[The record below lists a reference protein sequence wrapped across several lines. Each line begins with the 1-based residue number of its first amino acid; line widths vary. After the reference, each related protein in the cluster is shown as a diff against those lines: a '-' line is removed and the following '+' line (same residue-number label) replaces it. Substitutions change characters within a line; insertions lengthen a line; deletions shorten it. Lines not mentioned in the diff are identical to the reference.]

1 MAAVVKP
8 SARPV
13 FSGGTFFCTS
23 VMSGP
28 LNQAHAMAMTAHSTA
43 NAGNICGV
51 SSPQTDVVAPTI
63 SAATAMS
70 PARRLPP
77 PQAMRMTEPMI
88 MPMPKVASTSDAMYP
103 SPLKWS

>member
-28 LNQAHAMAMTAHSTA
+28 LNQAHAMAMTAQSTT
-43 NAGNICGV
+43 NAQNM
-51 SSPQTDVVAPTI
+51 SEAKSPHAVVVTPTT
-63 SAATAMS
+63 SAAMAMRRAS
-70 PARRLPP
+70 RLPP
-77 PQAMRMTEPMI
+77 PHAMSTTEPAI
-88 MPMPKVASTSDAMYP
+88 MPMPNAASTSAAM
-103 SPLKWS
+103 

>member
-13 FSGGTFFCTS
+13 FSGGTLRCTS

-28 LNQAHAMAMTAHSTA
+28 LNQAQAMAMTAHSTA
-43 NAGNICGV
+43 NAGNMSGV
-51 SSPQTDVVAPTI
+51 RKPHAVVVMPTM

-70 PARRLPP
+70 PASLLPP
-77 PQAMRMTEPMI
+77 PQAMRMPDPTI
-88 MPMPKVASTSDAMYP
+88 MPMPNVASTSEAM
-103 SPLKWS
+103 